1 MTYKHYNSKA
11 FAYLESVGMRIP
23 SIGECSTKTK
33 LGAKIGIANLATV
46 FFGLYAV
53 KVVNIPM

>member
-1 MTYKHYNSKA
+1 MTYKQMNPHA
-11 FAYLESVGMRIP
+11 FKYLESVGMRVP
-23 SIGECSTKTK
+23 SISECSTKSN
-33 LGAKIGIANLATV
+33 LGAKIGLANLATV